1 MVSSARIPV
10 WTTAFSSWG
19 PSVTPCPG
27 SWMRVSELPWCT
39 TMVKC
44 LGIGG
49 QAEQC
54 SSRGKM
60 NTICLGWCYP
70 YLVHWATFCK
80 GKGGHEAV
88 WCSCVQQGWC
98 CVYFGVES
106 VLPSNRNVL
115 RQILYLLCL
124 YSYDND
130 CSVSSILYNT

>member
-10 WTTAFSSWG
+10 CTTAFSSWG

-54 SSRGKM
+54 SSTGKM
-60 NTICLGWCYP
+60 NTASLGWCYP
-70 YLVHWATFCK
+70 PMVPWATYK
-80 GKGGHEAV
+80 PIG
-88 WCSCVQQGWC
+88 
-98 CVYFGVES
+98 
-106 VLPSNRNVL
+106 RNDKPNYT
-115 RQILYLLCL
+115 RQIQYRLTRLTRNAHNYHHLHSTTLIYGVMISLLKMAGRQT
-124 YSYDND
+124 
-130 CSVSSILYNT
+130 VSLLPY